1 MTKVTKHLNTFVKVA
16 FFPKLFQ
23 YLTTFQKNQRLGTSL
38 IYVCHAYVVAF
49 VCMNIEYSSEMYSHK
64 EIIESSHIKALSS
77 TYMLIISSTKY
88 FKIFS
93 YDMY

>member
-1 MTKVTKHLNTFVKVA
+1 MFLQMQLDFLIHLSQY
-16 FFPKLFQ
+16 FFPK
-23 YLTTFQKNQRLGTSL
+23 TISKSIANFQKNQRLRMSL
-38 IYVCHAYVVAF
+38 IYVVAF

>member
-1 MTKVTKHLNTFVKVA
+1 M
-16 FFPKLFQ
+16 
-23 YLTTFQKNQRLGTSL
+23 SL
-38 IYVCHAYVVAF
+38 IYVVAF